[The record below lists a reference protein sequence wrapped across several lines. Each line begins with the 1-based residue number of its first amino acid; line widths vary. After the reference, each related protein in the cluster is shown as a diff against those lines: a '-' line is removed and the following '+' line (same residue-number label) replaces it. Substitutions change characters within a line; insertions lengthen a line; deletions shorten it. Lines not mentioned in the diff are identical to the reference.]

1 MLQTLYLKCFGF
13 ELTNINTLNEGSM
26 YFRATQTD
34 VLNIIKRNKL
44 EEKQLKRKNI
54 ILGVATVSVLVIS
67 GLLISL

>member
-1 MLQTLYLKCFGF
+1 MFKNKN
-13 ELTNINTLNEGSM
+13 TNTNTLNEGSM

>member
-1 MLQTLYLKCFGF
+1 MFKNKN
-13 ELTNINTLNEGSM
+13 TNINTLNEGSM

>member
-1 MLQTLYLKCFGF
+1 MFKNKN
-13 ELTNINTLNEGSM
+13 TNTNTNTLNEGSM

-54 ILGVATVSVLVIS
+54 IFGVATVSVLVIS